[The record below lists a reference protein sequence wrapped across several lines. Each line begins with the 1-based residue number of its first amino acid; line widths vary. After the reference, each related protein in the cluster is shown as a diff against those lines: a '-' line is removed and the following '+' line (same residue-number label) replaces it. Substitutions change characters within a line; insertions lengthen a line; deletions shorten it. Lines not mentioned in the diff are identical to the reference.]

1 MTTSRS
7 LFLLSTIAAAA
18 LMASTVHAQQ
28 AASKP
33 AAAPT
38 PAGNAAKEAKEEAGS
53 GAEVQRVIMTGTSV
67 LRAGFE
73 TPLSVTAVGFKDLGR
88 LTFSSQADILATVP
102 GIKAE
107 GGGGEVAANV
117 QVRGLPSSGQYQFTP
132 LQYDGLPALSTF
144 GLNSSAYD
152 VYIRN
157 DLGVQ
162 RLEFVQGGVSNL
174 FGQGSVAGIINYIS
188 RTGGKQH
195 QGTFQTEVADKGR
208 LKQDIFL
215 SGPMGQSTY
224 YAISGFYRYD
234 EGPLK
239 GGLPAQGMQLRGNI
253 KHDFSGGGTLKVFG
267 QLIDDSVQF
276 FLPLPLD
283 GKTLGRVAGADGN
296 TVFTVNTA
304 QAAGLVSVLPNGGRY
319 VSPIAEGVKTKGASL
334 GFTFDRDLGNDY
346 ALNIKAKYASYQH
359 QFNLFLDG
367 DGVINVPETQA
378 QFLTNRGI
386 TAPGTF
392 TYVDSG
398 QALAAGTLLFPNRL
412 LNRDRP
418 VSDFSTE
425 VNLTKRIEQGS
436 LAHNITLGTWMA
448 RATADDNSLT
458 QTYLA
463 DFRNQPRLVNL
474 SAGGVNYTRNGLFD
488 PSVGYTQN
496 THSATR
502 TAVYLAD
509 QMESGKWAIDVGARV
524 ERIQGDVRREF
535 ATTFNGI
542 GQGGTAES
550 PALTSAVFG
559 TGRYQT
565 GTVSTTETALSGGV
579 LYKLSRQVN
588 LYANASRGF
597 FFPELRS
604 VSFNALG
611 APQSYTGEIID
622 QYEGGVKYGAGP
634 LTATVAAFYSK
645 LANRRSV
652 TFQNLPGGGIG
663 EVVTLLSTETTGI
676 ETAASYRMTR
686 ALTLSGN
693 LTMSDH
699 EITEGAFKGKELERK
714 PKLFSN
720 AALVYDDGA
729 VDASLSWNYQSRAFT
744 NNANSAVLPAYHLWR
759 AGAGYR
765 MQLSNGQSIRFGLGI
780 YNLTN
785 SQGLAEGSPRLGA
798 NQQAGG
804 TYFVGRPI
812 LPRRVSATVTYS
824 F

>member
-1 MTTSRS
+1 MNTSRS

-18 LMASTVHAQQ
+18 LLASNAQAQQ

-33 AAAPT
+33 EAPKAGTPAAQKKDEAAP
-38 PAGNAAKEAKEEAGS
+38 E
-53 GAEVQRVIMTGTSV
+53 AEVQRVIMTGTSV

-73 TPLSVTAVGFKDLGR
+73 TPLSVTALGQKDLGR
-88 LTFSSQADILATVP
+88 LTFSSQADILATLP

-132 LQYDGLPALSTF
+132 LQYDGLPAFSTF

-188 RTGGKQH
+188 RTGGKEH

-215 SGPMGQSTY
+215 SGPMGERTY
-224 YAISGFYRYD
+224 YAVSGFYRYD

-239 GGLPAQGMQLRGNI
+239 GGLPAQGGQLRGNI
-253 KHDFSGGGTLKVFG
+253 KHDIAGGGTLKVFG

-276 FLPLPLD
+276 FLPVPLN
-283 GKTLGRVAGADGN
+283 GSTLGRVAGADGN
-296 TVFTVNTA
+296 TVYTVNTT

-319 VSPIAEGVKTKGASL
+319 VSPIAEGVKTKGGSL
-334 GFTFDRDLGNDY
+334 GMTFDRDLGNDY
-346 ALNIKAKYASYQH
+346 ALNMKAKFSSYQH

-378 QFLTNRGI
+378 QFLANRGI
-386 TAPGTF
+386 AGPAAF

-398 QALAAGTLLFPNRL
+398 QAVAAGTLLFPNRL
-412 LNRDRP
+412 LNRNRP
-418 VSDFSTE
+418 ASDFSSE
-425 VNLTKRIEQGS
+425 INLTKRIEQAGTT
-436 LAHNITLGTWMA
+436 HNITLGSWMA
-448 RATADDNSLT
+448 RSTADDNSIT
-458 QTYLA
+458 QAYLA

-474 SAGGVNYTRNGLFD
+474 SAGGINYTRNGLWD

-502 TAVYLAD
+502 VAVYLAD
-509 QMESGKWAIDVGARV
+509 QMESGKWAFDIGARV
-524 ERIQGDVRREF
+524 ERLNGDVRREV
-535 ATTFNGI
+535 ATTVNGI
-542 GQGGTAES
+542 GQGGANES
-550 PALTSAVFG
+550 AALTSVLHG
-559 TGRYQT
+559 SGRYLT
-565 GTVSTTETALSGGV
+565 GSVSTTETAFSGGA
-579 LYKLSRQVN
+579 LYKLSRQMN
-588 LYANASRGF
+588 WYANASRGF

-622 QYEGGVKYGAGP
+622 QYETGLKYGAGP

-652 TFQNLPGGGIG
+652 TFQNLAGGGIG
-663 EVVTLLSTETTGI
+663 EVVTLLSTETTGV
-676 ETAASYRMTR
+676 EAAASYRLSR
-686 ALTLSGN
+686 AWTLSGN
-693 LTMSDH
+693 VTVSEH

-729 VDASLSWNYQSRAFT
+729 WDANVGWNYQSRAFT

-759 AGAGYR
+759 AAVGYR
-765 MQLSNGQSIRFGLGI
+765 MAMANKQSLRFGLSVF
-780 YNLTN
+780 NLTN
-785 SQGLAEGSPRLGA
+785 SEGLAEGSPRLGA

-804 TYFVGRPI
+804 AYFVGRPI